1 MVGLVLVSHS
11 HEVAEGVA
19 ALARQMGGADLAI
32 ATAGGLE
39 GAGEEHPIG
48 TDAAR
53 ILAAMEQVWSDD
65 GVLVLM
71 DLGSA
76 VLSAEMAL
84 EFLDPDR
91 RGKVRLSGAPF
102 VEGAVSAAVAAKLGR
117 PLDDVADE
125 ALGGLAGK
133 TAHLGLDPQEAAGT
147 AAPDHLAGPE
157 VKLPIV
163 IDLPHGLHAR
173 PAARLVQ
180 TAGAFDADI
189 RVTNVTAG
197 RGPVSA
203 RSLNAVATLGVTV
216 GQRIE
221 VVARGPQAAPAIDA
235 VRALADR
242 RFDEA
247 PEDLA
252 VAEPP
257 TEPTTPGG
265 APAVDGAIVGIPAS
279 PGIAI
284 GPVRHLHVPE
294 LPLPEGAPG
303 TPEEEGSRLDAAI
316 AEVRADIAR
325 QRDAAIVRVGVG
337 EAAIFDAHLLFLQ
350 DEALLGPA
358 RDGIPDRGAAAAWRD
373 AVAELAAAWDALADP
388 YLRERAGD
396 LRSVGRQVLARLLGV
411 EAPHGRLPAP
421 GILVVGDLEPADT
434 IALDPASCHGIA
446 VSHGGPT
453 SHAAVLAR
461 ALGIPAVVGLGDRI
475 TEIDE
480 EVTIGLDGG
489 TGVVHIDPPPEVIAV
504 LEAER
509 AERLDRER
517 SARARTS
524 QPAITKDGR
533 HVRIMANVGG
543 SSDVTAALA
552 AGCDGVGLFRSE
564 FLFIG
569 RDRMPTEDEQ
579 EQVYRAA
586 AVALA
591 GRPLTVRTLDAGADK
606 PIPYLGLTPEANP
619 FLGVR
624 GFRLTAARPEILQ
637 TQLRALVRV
646 SADHSVRIMFPMVAT
661 VEELQVGI
669 TVVGEVAAHVGT
681 APPEVGVMIEIPA
694 AALAASHLA
703 RVAGFFSVGTNDL
716 TQYTLAADRG
726 NEHLGDLA
734 DALHPSVLRLIA
746 MTAEAGTAS
755 GIPTAVCG
763 ELAADPAATALL
775 LGLGVGELSMSP
787 PAIPSVKDAVRAVD
801 LDGANALASKA
812 LACATAAEVRQLLTT

>member
-19 ALARQMGGADLAI
+19 ALARQMGGADLSI

-39 GAGEEHPIG
+39 GTAEEHPIG

-53 ILAAMEQVWSDD
+53 ILAAIELAWSED

-91 RGKVRLSGAPF
+91 REKVRLSGAPF

-117 PLDDVADE
+117 PLDDVAQE

-133 TAHLGLDPQEAAGT
+133 TAHLGVEPPGTEAAGSSPV
-147 AAPDHLAGPE
+147 PDEPAGHE
-157 VKLPIV
+157 VSLPIV

-221 VVARGPQAAPAIDA
+221 VAARGPQATLAIDA

-252 VAEPP
+252 VTEPP
-257 TEPTTPGG
+257 PLES
-265 APAVDGAIVGIPAS
+265 APAVEGAIVGIPAS
-279 PGIAI
+279 PGIAV

-294 LPLPEGAPG
+294 LSVPDAATG
-303 TPEEEGSRLDAAI
+303 TPEEQRSQLDAAI
-316 AEVRADIAR
+316 AAVRTDITRQREAAIAR
-325 QRDAAIVRVGVG
+325 VGAG

-358 RDGIPDRGAAAAWRD
+358 GDGIPGRGAAAAWRD
-373 AVAELAAAWDALADP
+373 AVMDLATVWDELDDP
-388 YLRERAGD
+388 YLRERADD

-411 EAPHGRLPAP
+411 ETPHGRLPAL

-434 IALDPASCHGIA
+434 IGLDPASCHGIA
-446 VSHGGPT
+446 VAHGGPT

-475 TEIDE
+475 TEIAE

-489 TGVVHIDPPPEVIAV
+489 TGVVHIDPPASTIAL

-509 AERLDRER
+509 ADQLDRER
-517 SARARTS
+517 SARARAS
-524 QPAITKDGR
+524 EPAVTKDGR
-533 HVRIMANVGG
+533 HVPIMANVGG
-543 SSDVTAALA
+543 SSDVIAALA

-569 RDRMPTEDEQ
+569 RDRMPSGSEQ
-579 EQVYRAA
+579 EEVYRAA
-586 AVALA
+586 AVALE

-606 PIPYLGLTPEANP
+606 PIPYLGLTPESNP
-619 FLGVR
+619 FLGLR
-624 GFRLTAARPEILQ
+624 GFRLTSARPEILH
-637 TQLRALVRV
+637 TQVRALVRV
-646 SADHSVRIMFPMVAT
+646 SADHPIRIMFPMVAT
-661 VEELQVGI
+661 LDELRAGLTMVGDI
-669 TVVGEVAAHVGT
+669 ATQVGT
-681 APPEVGVMIEIPA
+681 AAPEVGVMIEIPA
-694 AALAASHLA
+694 AALAAAHLA
-703 RVAGFFSVGTNDL
+703 RVAAFFSVGTNDL

-746 MTAEAGTAS
+746 MSAEAGTAS

-801 LDGANALASKA
+801 LDDANALATKA
-812 LACATAAEVRQLLTT
+812 LACATAAEVRQLLTA

>member
-19 ALARQMGGADLAI
+19 ALARQMGGADLPI

-39 GAGEEHPIG
+39 GTGEEHPVG

-53 ILAAMEQVWSDD
+53 ILAAIEQVWSED

-76 VLSAEMAL
+76 VLSGEMAL
-84 EFLDPDR
+84 DFLDPDR
-91 RGKVRLSGAPF
+91 RNTVRLSGAPF
-102 VEGAVSAAVAAKLGR
+102 VEGAISAAVAAKLGR
-117 PLDDVADE
+117 PLDEVADE

-133 TAHLGLDPQEAAGT
+133 TAHLGVDLQGAGGGGT
-147 AAPDHLAGPE
+147 AQTTDRPAGPE
-157 VKLPIV
+157 VRLPIV

-180 TAGAFDADI
+180 TAGGFDADI
-189 RVTNVTAG
+189 SVMNASTG
-197 RGPVSA
+197 RGPASA

-216 GQRIE
+216 GQLIE
-221 VVARGPQAAPAIDA
+221 VVARGPQASLAIDA
-235 VRALADR
+235 IRALADR
-242 RFDEA
+242 RFDED

-252 VAEPP
+252 LVEPV
-257 TEPTTPGG
+257 TPQSV
-265 APAVDGAIVGIPAS
+265 PAVEGAIVGIPAS

-294 LPLPEGAPG
+294 LPLPEDGAG
-303 TPEEEGSRLDAAI
+303 TPEEERARLDAAI
-316 AEVRADIAR
+316 AAVRADITQ
-325 QRDAAIVRVGVG
+325 QRDAAVARVGKG

-350 DEALLGPA
+350 DEALLGPV
-358 RDGIPDRGAAAAWRD
+358 RDGIPERGAAAAWSD
-373 AVAELAAAWDALADP
+373 AVTGLTAAWEDLDDA

-421 GILVVGDLEPADT
+421 GVLVVGDLEPADT
-434 IALDPASCHGIA
+434 IALDPASCQGIA
-446 VSHGGPT
+446 VAHGGPT

-461 ALGIPAVVGLGDRI
+461 AVGIPAVVGLGDRI
-475 TEIDE
+475 IEIDE
-480 EVTIGLDGG
+480 EVMIGLDGA
-489 TGVVHIDPPPEVIAV
+489 TGVVQIDPPPSTIAL

-509 AERLDRER
+509 AEQLGRER
-517 SARARTS
+517 SARARAS
-524 QPAITKDGR
+524 APAVTKDGR
-533 HVRIMANVGG
+533 RVPIMANVGG
-543 SSDVTAALA
+543 PSDITAALA

-569 RDRMPTEDEQ
+569 RNRMPTEAEQ
-579 EQVYRAA
+579 EEVYRAA
-586 AVALA
+586 AVALE
-591 GRPLTVRTLDAGADK
+591 GRPLIVRTLDAGADK
-606 PIPYLGLTPEANP
+606 PIPYLELTPEANP

-624 GFRLTAARPEILQ
+624 GFRLTVARPEILH

-646 SADHSVRIMFPMVAT
+646 SADHPVRIMFPMVAT
-661 VEELQVGI
+661 LEELRVGL
-669 TVVGEVAAHVGT
+669 TAVGEVAAAVGT
-681 APPEVGVMIEIPA
+681 AAPEVGVMVEIPA

-703 RVAGFFSVGTNDL
+703 GVAGFFSVGTNDL

-726 NEHLGDLA
+726 NERLGDLA
-734 DALHPSVLRLIA
+734 DAVHPSVLRLIA

-787 PAIPSVKDAVRAVD
+787 PAIPFVKDAVRAVD